1 MILFDCF
8 HHLMTSPCHLKPSIA
23 LQIFIYIHFQIL
35 FCRFPPRS
43 LLLPRP
49 GSSIP
54 LPGWLEASPAGH
66 SAGQRSGLQHLP
78 TEGRSEWQLTGGLWG
93 QDAQQSPADQHNT
106 QVYVCV
112 CVSVFL
118 LKIGTVMGTKE
129 DFPHRSEHFVPEE
142 DRRSETG
149 GKKQCYRGYVRQV
162 KE

>member
-112 CVSVFL
+112 YLCFSWKSALWWVQRRIFL
-118 LKIGTVMGTKE
+118 TDQSTLFQRRIGG
-129 DFPHRSEHFVPEE
+129 
-142 DRRSETG
+142 
-149 GKKQCYRGYVRQV
+149 VRQEEKSSV
-162 KE
+162 IEDM